1 MLGHRVKQSDG
12 SIPYVWETYNQIIE
26 RAENVSVAFR
36 ELGIPTGNDEN
47 IGIYSKNR
55 PEWIVTEF
63 ATYNYSNVI
72 VPIYETLGSEASIF
86 ILNQAEIKIVVC
98 DDIAKATGK
107 NVSIID
113 KILDKVVF

>member
-1 MLGHRVKQSDG
+1 MLGRRVKQSDG
-12 SIPYVWETYNQIIE
+12 SIPYVWESYNTILE
-26 RAENVSVAFR
+26 RADNVSVAFR
-36 ELGIPTGNDEN
+36 ELGVPTGNAEN

-55 PEWIVTEF
+55 AEWIITEF

-98 DDIAKATGK
+98 DDISKATGEF
-107 NVSIID
+107 D
-113 KILDKVVF
+113 KEYY